1 MGTKQKR
8 MAASVEHASCIP
20 QRRFVDYTTRKP
32 DDFTTCARV
41 VTAEYTDT
49 IHHNSEADM
58 AAPRR
63 KTYEP
68 DIIRALDQEFAAAPE
83 VPASERPAT
92 AAELVEA
99 LRPRIKDMADKGY
112 TLDQIIEKFKAKG
125 VEQPPVRAVKAA
137 MRGDA
142 RRPKRTRR
150 KPASQPGA

>member
-1 MGTKQKR
+1 
-8 MAASVEHASCIP
+8 
-20 QRRFVDYTTRKP
+20 
-32 DDFTTCARV
+32 
-41 VTAEYTDT
+41 
-49 IHHNSEADM
+49 M

-68 DIIRALDQEFAAAPE
+68 DIFRALDQEFAAAPE

-142 RRPKRTRR
+142 SRPKRTTRR
-150 KPASQPGA
+150 KPASQPGT